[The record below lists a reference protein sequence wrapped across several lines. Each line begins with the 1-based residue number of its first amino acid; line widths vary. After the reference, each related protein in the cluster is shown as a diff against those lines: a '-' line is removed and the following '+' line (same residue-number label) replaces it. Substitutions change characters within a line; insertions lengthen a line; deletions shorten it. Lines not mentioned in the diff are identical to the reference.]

1 MAGHRHLGSSESL
14 QELGE
19 QTYST
24 WPGSVLSLYVNFLRI
39 NQMTVFFVFFLWPD
53 IKRQWSRTVSH
64 KRISWGRLIMKFEF
78 IYSRV
83 PERHWLCVAARMT
96 TMFFHKEEGKGQS
109 EFLLLPMKAKLASN
123 GKRHEGEEQRAE
135 FGSFLWGHMVFWGCC
150 DFFSLR
156 GDWELLLA

>member
-1 MAGHRHLGSSESL
+1 
-14 QELGE
+14 
-19 QTYST
+19 
-24 WPGSVLSLYVNFLRI
+24 
-39 NQMTVFFVFFLWPD
+39 
-53 IKRQWSRTVSH
+53 
-64 KRISWGRLIMKFEF
+64 MKFEF

-96 TMFFHKEEGKGQS
+96 TMFFFHKEEGKGHW

-135 FGSFLWGHMVFWGCC
+135 FGSFLWQHMVFWGCC

-156 GDWELLLA
+156 GD